1 MMETN
6 IIHIDKQIA
15 EYIEFIH
22 FITDLNCEKM
32 NVGEEVKLKEMN
44 KI

>member
-1 MMETN
+1 METN
-6 IIHIDKQIA
+6 IIQIDKQIA

-22 FITDLNCEKM
+22 FIADFNCEKM

-44 KI
+44 KG